1 MNCTYTFNTAQGVKT
16 IEGREAMIEF
26 LGQYGVGAIVPRN
39 APAKG
44 IHVGIARAAL
54 AQAYGDLPDQLERKG
69 LLAVSQTLDDAIDRA
84 AQMRA
89 NATGQSFERARQGVI
104 GSVSN
109 SAKQDQTQTEAFKR
123 WFGKSK
129 VVDADGK
136 PLVVYH
142 GSQNAGFTV
151 FGGSGYGKA
160 QSSKGL
166 WFSDY
171 SRATEYAGSSNEA
184 KIVSAMES
192 WDDVRRYAIS
202 IGLDFYPAPEDEYE
216 AGNYFVGDS
225 ITDSLDDAREILQN
239 AVEERGDSGVYQVY
253 LSIKKPKVIDARGKR
268 GIDVA
273 IDVDALKAK
282 GFDGAI
288 IKNVDDPGNYGDY
301 GYLADNYIAFY
312 PEQIK
317 SAIGN
322 NGNFD
327 PQDPSILRSSNG
339 HVQAFF
345 DPQTGTAHM
354 VAEHLSAESAP
365 GVMMHEVGIHMAA
378 DGSMQPIFNRA
389 KMLLRAQKADPF
401 IQRVQARLDAAGES
415 SGEEATAYMVE
426 EYERDRLS
434 APASVRRWLESAL
447 AAVKAWLNRKGIL
460 GADKLTVADI
470 AAVARA
476 NARTVAWGDDEAGIK
491 FMRDISRS
499 FAGAQSNTSDQ
510 HALMTAI
517 DRLNAGEDTEAVR
530 QETGW
535 FMGVDGKWRYEIN
548 DADASLKDRTQWT
561 AKIDAVKTKRD
572 AALRSKFAAEEER
585 NAFLRARG
593 ESPSRISAETKK
605 IPEFKA
611 LTKALKAAETAVDK
625 ARAAVALAEQGDVFI
640 TIGDVLEHPML
651 FAAYPGIAG
660 VRVQIDNN
668 LPAGNA
674 AYSPKSQTITLS
686 GKDAAD
692 QLLPVLLHEIQHG
705 IQTIEGFASGGSPDA
720 NGGSPDA
727 NGGSPDANGGSPD
740 ANGGFSTYK
749 RLAGE
754 VEARN
759 TEARQNLTD
768 AQRRATPPSQTADV
782 ADSDVI
788 VTFNGNEM
796 ASAPEPANTNPDIRF
811 SRTPQWQ
818 EPKEQPQAEQ
828 PPTWGLPEVN
838 KWTDRWDYATY
849 NLQDRQIDTKR
860 VQQSIEANNGPL
872 PDELNVRQREEL
884 FYGRDAKE
892 VQDFKTQELNPM
904 LEQLGQDGIDL
915 PEFEQYLHA
924 RHAPEANRVMAERN
938 PNQDMI
944 NAGRATAAQEI
955 TALAVK
961 IEAAT
966 NKDELRILNK
976 AMGNAMADLSRWN
989 KTTPYGGSEESRLA
1003 LSGMSNQQAQE
1014 IMDGLPPEKLAGM
1027 ERSAA
1032 MFDAIVAKNR
1042 ALMVEYGLES
1052 RDTVDGWAGLFQHYV
1067 PLMREEADG
1076 TGLHNGLGTGQGF
1089 SIKGREVKS
1098 RTGSA
1103 EKKVVDIVANLAMQ
1117 RERTITRGEKN
1128 RVAATMIELARAN
1141 PNPDFWKVGTPD
1153 RKRVYDRATRTVKWV
1168 TDPAYKQ
1175 RDEVV
1180 VAKFVKDN
1188 GQIEEVA
1195 LTFNKADPRAMR
1207 MATAFKNLDD
1217 ASLNKMLRTA
1227 APVTRA
1233 LAALSTQY
1241 NPTWGIFNFTRDTFG
1256 LMISLGNTPLTGK
1269 NPQGESTRWRIYKDA
1284 WKALPAL
1291 WRGAHMERKGKEDT
1305 SVWGQLW
1312 EDFQK
1317 VGGATGFRDMIRT
1330 SNERTGQLKTVID
1343 PDAWMETTWGKVVTA
1358 GGTIKPLASKAERG
1372 RKALFD
1378 WISDFNL
1385 GLENASRV
1393 ATYKAALDQGLSKE
1407 QAASIA
1413 KNITVNFNRRGAV
1426 GHQIGAA
1433 YAFFNASVQG
1443 TARMAEAVTVMSRPG
1458 DPRSIRLTDFGRAV
1472 VYGGLALGALQA
1484 LALAAAGFEDD
1495 EPPEFVRDRNLTLP
1509 TGWTGMGP
1517 DKGYINLPMP
1527 LGYNI
1532 IPAFGR
1538 RLTEFV
1544 LSGGKD
1550 PFKHASGLVGLVFE
1564 GFNPIGSGSF
1574 TQMLAP
1580 SVLDPIVAAIQ
1591 NEDSFGRPIARETMD
1606 RNIPGHQLARDAATD
1621 VSRFLS
1627 RTINT
1632 ITGGDEYTAGKWSPS
1647 PDQLDYVVGQYG
1659 GGVAREIIK
1668 LWQLASGT
1676 ARGEEVPFYK
1686 VPLLGRFAGSA
1697 DSASSQGNAYYGNIN
1712 KIDQAEKRI
1721 KGLTEDG
1728 KRSEAQAERR
1738 KPEALLIAKA
1748 KVAEREVSRLRQE
1761 KRRLLDAG
1769 AERAKVRA
1777 VEAKITDAM
1786 RRLNEAAKARGI

>member
-1 MNCTYTFNTAQGVKT
+1 M
-16 IEGREAMIEF
+16 
-26 LGQYGVGAIVPRN
+26 PRN

-69 LLAVSQTLDDAIDRA
+69 LLAVSQTLGDAIDRA

-89 NATGQSFERARQGVI
+89 DATGQSFEQARQGVF
-104 GSVSN
+104 GGVSSN
-109 SAKQDQTQTEAFKR
+109 LTQDQTQTEAFWR
-123 WFGKSK
+123 WFGNSK

-136 PLVVYH
+136 PLAVYH
-142 GSQNAGFTV
+142 GTNADVAEFRQPQRWLGNGELLPTGVHFFAKEPAVATAFAENRTRLAKDGSPNVIPV
-151 FGGSGYGKA
+151 FLKA
-160 QSSKGL
+160 ANPIDLRNMDS
-166 WFSDY
+166 
-171 SRATEYAGSSNEA
+171 
-184 KIVSAMES
+184 
-192 WDDVRRYAIS
+192 VRRVLELANMDAPASMKVQQAYS
-202 IGLDFYPAPEDEYE
+202 LLENQETLD
-216 AGNYFVGDS
+216 V
-225 ITDSLDDAREILQN
+225 
-239 AVEERGDSGVYQVY
+239 
-253 LSIKKPKVIDARGKR
+253 IKSMGH
-268 GIDVA
+268 
-273 IDVDALKAK
+273 
-282 GFDGAI
+282 DGALLVEDGRPFADYRNAQDKKSTATKSADFSHTRNFDAEVI
-288 IKNVDDPGNYGDY
+288 AVFDPT
-301 GYLADNYIAFY
+301 
-312 PEQIK
+312 QIK

-327 PQDPSILRSSNG
+327 PQDANILRSTNG
-339 HVQAFF
+339 DVQAFF

-354 VAEHLSAESAP
+354 VADNLSADSAP

-415 SGEEATAYMVE
+415 SGEEAAAYMVE

-434 APASVRRWLESAL
+434 APASVRRWLETAL
-447 AAVKAWLNRKGIL
+447 ATVKAWLNRKGII

-476 NARTVAWGDDEAGIK
+476 NARTAAHGDVGVGVK
-491 FMRDISRS
+491 FSR
-499 FAGAQSNTSDQ
+499 A
-510 HALMTAI
+510 
-517 DRLNAGEDTEAVR
+517 EAVFDWSNP
-530 QETGW
+530 G
-535 FMGVDGKWRYEIN
+535 GPG
-548 DADASLKDRTQWT
+548 LKGSHIR
-561 AKIDAVKTKRD
+561 
-572 AALRSKFAAEEER
+572 
-585 NAFLRARG
+585 
-593 ESPSRISAETKK
+593 TKK
-605 IPEFKA
+605 IGNTTIDYGVGNGTAEIISVRTPAAKRGAGSARTA
-611 LTKALKAAETAVDK
+611 LTEFLREADGRGLQVKLQASALDK
-625 ARAAVALAEQGDVFI
+625 KTSTGKLVAFYKSLGFEL
-640 TIGDVLEHPML
+640 T
-651 FAAYPGIAG
+651 G
-660 VRVQIDNN
+660 VKI
-668 LPAGNA
+668 NA
-674 AYSPKSQTITLS
+674 AGDPEMI
-686 GKDAAD
+686 
-692 QLLPVLLHEIQHG
+692 
-705 IQTIEGFASGGSPDA
+705 
-720 NGGSPDA
+720 
-727 NGGSPDANGGSPD
+727 
-740 ANGGFSTYK
+740 
-749 RLAGE
+749 R
-754 VEARN
+754 
-759 TEARQNLTD
+759 
-768 AQRRATPPSQTADV
+768 PPSPI
-782 ADSDVI
+782 S
-788 VTFNGNEM
+788 
-796 ASAPEPANTNPDIRF
+796 DIRF

-828 PPTWGLPEVN
+828 PPTWAAPED
-838 KWTDRWDYATY
+838 TRWDYLTY

-892 VQDFKTQELNPM
+892 VQDFRTQELNPM
-904 LEQLGQDGIDL
+904 LEQLGKDGIEL
-915 PEFEQYLHA
+915 PEFEEYLHA

-938 PNQDMI
+938 PNQEMI
-944 NAGRATAAQEI
+944 NVGRATAAQEI
-955 TALAVK
+955 FALAKK
-961 IEAAT
+961 IEAT
-966 NKDELRILNK
+966 KDKGELRILNK
-976 AMGNAMADLSRWN
+976 AMGNAMADLSRWR
-989 KTTPYGGSEESRLA
+989 KVKPYGGSEESRLA

-1014 IMDGLPPEKLAGM
+1014 IMDGLTPDELAGM

-1052 RDTVDGWAGLFQHYV
+1052 RDTVEGWADLFQHYV
-1067 PLMREEADG
+1067 PLMREEAEG
-1076 TGLHNGLGTGQGF
+1076 AGLHNGLGTGQGF

-1141 PNPDFWKVGTPD
+1141 PNPDFWKVGAPD

-1168 TDPAYKQ
+1168 TDADYKQ
-1175 RDEVV
+1175 SDNVV

-1195 LTFNKADPRAMR
+1195 LTFNESDPRAMR

-1217 ASLNKMLRTA
+1217 ASLNKPLRIM
-1227 APVTRA
+1227 APFTRT

-1241 NPTWGIFNFTRDTFG
+1241 NPMWGIFNFTRDTFG
-1256 LMISLGNTPLTGK
+1256 LMISLGNTPLSPLMPKKIIETDSSKTTIYMG
-1269 NPQGESTRWRIYKDA
+1269 STRMRIYKDA
-1284 WKALPAL
+1284 WAMLPAL
-1291 WRGAHMERKGKEDT
+1291 YRGARAERNGQEDT
-1305 SVWGQLW
+1305 SETGKLW

-1317 VGGATGFRDMIRT
+1317 TGGAIGFRDMLRT
-1330 SNERTGQLKTVID
+1330 SGERTDLLKTVVD
-1343 PDAWMETTWGKVVTA
+1343 PDAWMETPWGKALTL
-1358 GGTIKPLASKAERG
+1358 GGTIKPLAGAAKRG
-1372 RKALFD
+1372 FEALSNL
-1378 WISDFNL
+1378 ISDFNL
-1385 GLENASRV
+1385 ALENAVRV

-1426 GHQIGAA
+1426 GHQIGAGW
-1433 YAFFNASVQG
+1433 AFFNASVQG
-1443 TARMAEAVTVMSRPG
+1443 SARMADALTVMGRPG
-1458 DPRSIRLTDFGRAV
+1458 DPRSIRLSDFGKAV
-1472 VYGGLALGALQA
+1472 VYGGLAIGALQA

-1495 EPPEFVRDRNLTLP
+1495 EPPEFVRDRNLTIP
-1509 TGWTGMGP
+1509 TGWTGVGP
-1517 DKGYINLPMP
+1517 DKGYITLPMP

-1544 LSGGKD
+1544 LAGGED
-1550 PFKHASGLVGLVFE
+1550 PFKHATGMVGLVFD

-1574 TQMLAP
+1574 TQMVMPTL
-1580 SVLDPIVAAIQ
+1580 LDPIAAAIE
-1591 NEDSFGRPIARETMD
+1591 NTDSFGRPIARETMD
-1606 RNIPGHQLARDAATD
+1606 RNIPGHQMARDAATD
-1621 VSRFLS
+1621 AARLASRA
-1627 RTINT
+1627 INY
-1632 ITGGDEYTAGKWSPS
+1632 ISGGDEYTAGKWSPS

-1659 GGVAREIIK
+1659 GGVARELIK

-1676 ARGEEVPFYK
+1676 ARGEDVPFNK

-1697 DSASSQGNAYYGNIN
+1697 DSASSQGNAYYSNIN

-1748 KVAEREVSRLRQE
+1748 KVAEREVTRLRQE
-1761 KRRLLDAG
+1761 KRRLLEAG

>member
-89 NATGQSFERARQGVI
+89 DATGQSFERARQGVI
-104 GSVSN
+104 DSVSN

-123 WFGKSK
+123 WFEGSK
-129 VVDADGK
+129 VVDAEGK

-142 GSQNAGFTV
+142 GTNVDITEFKQPQRWLGNGELAPTGVHFFAKEPPVATAFAENRTRLAKDGAPNVVPV
-151 FGGSGYGKA
+151 FLKA
-160 QSSKGL
+160 
-166 WFSDY
+166 
-171 SRATEYAGSSNEA
+171 SNPIDLRNMDA
-184 KIVSAMES
+184 
-192 WDDVRRYAIS
+192 VRRVLEAA
-202 IGLDFYPAPEDEYE
+202 DMDVPAKMTVEKAY
-216 AGNYFVGDS
+216 
-225 ITDSLDDAREILQN
+225 SLLENQETLN
-239 AVEERGDSGVYQVY
+239 V
-253 LSIKKPKVIDARGKR
+253 IKSMGH
-268 GIDVA
+268 
-273 IDVDALKAK
+273 
-282 GFDGAI
+282 DGALL
-288 IKNVDDPGNYGDY
+288 VEDGRPFGDY
-301 GYLADNYIAFY
+301 RYAQDTKAYTTKMPDFSHMRNFGAEVVAVFD
-312 PEQIK
+312 PTQIK

-327 PQDPSILRSSNG
+327 PQDPSILRSTNG
-339 HVQAFF
+339 DVQAFF

-401 IQRVQARLDAAGES
+401 IQRVQARLDAAGET
-415 SGEEATAYMVE
+415 SGEEAAAYMVE

-434 APASVRRWLESAL
+434 APASVRRWLESTL

-476 NARTVAWGDDEAGIK
+476 NARTAARGGDGDGIK
-491 FMRDISRS
+491 FSRILEDVWRARWSEGRIADLLGRYAYPADPARTNAYAATISP
-499 FAGAQSNTSDQ
+499 G
-510 HALMTAI
+510 
-517 DRLNAGEDTEAVR
+517 
-530 QETGW
+530 
-535 FMGVDGKWRYEIN
+535 
-548 DADASLKDRTQWT
+548 
-561 AKIDAVKTKRD
+561 
-572 AALRSKFAAEEER
+572 
-585 NAFLRARG
+585 AFLDATTPASERTALEA
-593 ESPSRISAETKK
+593 ESTPLDT
-605 IPEFKA
+605 
-611 LTKALKAAETAVDK
+611 
-625 ARAAVALAEQGDVFI
+625 
-640 TIGDVLEHPML
+640 
-651 FAAYPGIAG
+651 
-660 VRVQIDNN
+660 
-668 LPAGNA
+668 
-674 AYSPKSQTITLS
+674 
-686 GKDAAD
+686 D
-692 QLLPVLLHEIQHG
+692 Q
-705 IQTIEGFASGGSPDA
+705 
-720 NGGSPDA
+720 
-727 NGGSPDANGGSPD
+727 
-740 ANGGFSTYK
+740 
-749 RLAGE
+749 LAGE
-754 VEARN
+754 RQPIMLEVEAESDDGEYRVVGHEGRHRMVALRN
-759 TEARQNLTD
+759 AGISSV
-768 AQRRATPPSQTADV
+768 PV
-782 ADSDVI
+782 VI
-788 VTFNGNEM
+788 VVRDGPVDNAQMVGNPYFSPQVWKSEGTRAKRGFEVRSM
-796 ASAPEPANTNPDIRF
+796 TPISHAYANDIRDDFGRPMADDAVMF

-828 PPTWGLPEVN
+828 PPTWGLPEIN

-872 PDELNVRQREEL
+872 PDDLNVRQREEL

-938 PNQDMI
+938 PNQEMI

-955 TALAVK
+955 FALTKK
-961 IEAAT
+961 IEAT
-966 NKDELRILNK
+966 KDKGEQRILGK
-976 AMGNAMADLSRWN
+976 AMNNAVADLARWRN
-989 KTTPYGGSEESRLA
+989 VQPYTGTEESRLA

-1014 IMDGLPPEKLAGM
+1014 IMDGLPPEKLADM

-1032 MFDAIVAKNR
+1032 MFDAIVSKNR

-1052 RDTVDGWAGLFQHYV
+1052 RDTVEGWAGLFQHYV
-1067 PLMREEADG
+1067 PLMREEAEG

-1103 EKKVVDIVANLAMQ
+1103 KKKVVDIVANLAMQ

-1128 RVAATMIELARAN
+1128 RVATTMVELARAN
-1141 PNPDFWKVGTPD
+1141 PNPDFWKVGAPD
-1153 RKRVYDRATRTVKWV
+1153 RKRVYDRATRTVKWA

-1217 ASLNKMLRTA
+1217 ASLNKVLRTM
-1227 APVTRA
+1227 APVTRT

-1241 NPTWGIFNFTRDTFG
+1241 NPMWGIFNFTRDTFG

-1291 WRGAHMERKGKEDT
+1291 WRGAHMERNGKEDT
-1305 SVWGQLW
+1305 SEWGRLW

-1343 PDAWMETTWGKVVTA
+1343 PDAWMETSWGKVVTA
-1358 GGTIKPLASKAERG
+1358 GGTIKPLAGKAERG

-1458 DPRSIRLTDFGRAV
+1458 DPRSIRLTDFGKAV
-1472 VYGGLALGALQA
+1472 VYGGLAMGVLQA
-1484 LALAAAGFEDD
+1484 LALAAAGFGDD
-1495 EPPEFVRDRNLTLP
+1495 EPSEFVRDRNLTIP

-1544 LSGGKD
+1544 LSGGKN

-1748 KVAEREVSRLRQE
+1748 KVAQREVSRLRQE
-1761 KRRLLDAG
+1761 KRRLLETG

>member
-202 IGLDFYPAPEDEYE
+202 IGLDFYPAPGDEYE

-339 HVQAFF
+339 DVQAFF

-354 VAEHLSAESAP
+354 VAEHLSADSAP

-389 KMLLRAQKADPF
+389 KMLLRAQKGDPF
-401 IQRVQARLDAAGES
+401 MQRVQARLDAAGET
-415 SGEEATAYMVE
+415 SGEEAAAYMVE
-426 EYERDRLS
+426 EYERNRLS
-434 APASVRRWLESAL
+434 APASVRRWLEAAL
-447 AAVKAWLNRKGIL
+447 ATVKAWLNRKGIL

-476 NARTVAWGDDEAGIK
+476 NARTAARGGDGDGIIK
-491 FMRDISRS
+491 FSRILEDVWRARWSEGRIADLLGRYAYPADPARTNAYAATISP
-499 FAGAQSNTSDQ
+499 G
-510 HALMTAI
+510 
-517 DRLNAGEDTEAVR
+517 
-530 QETGW
+530 
-535 FMGVDGKWRYEIN
+535 
-548 DADASLKDRTQWT
+548 
-561 AKIDAVKTKRD
+561 
-572 AALRSKFAAEEER
+572 
-585 NAFLRARG
+585 AFLDATTPASERTALEA
-593 ESPSRISAETKK
+593 ESTPLDT
-605 IPEFKA
+605 
-611 LTKALKAAETAVDK
+611 
-625 ARAAVALAEQGDVFI
+625 
-640 TIGDVLEHPML
+640 
-651 FAAYPGIAG
+651 
-660 VRVQIDNN
+660 
-668 LPAGNA
+668 
-674 AYSPKSQTITLS
+674 
-686 GKDAAD
+686 D
-692 QLLPVLLHEIQHG
+692 Q
-705 IQTIEGFASGGSPDA
+705 
-720 NGGSPDA
+720 
-727 NGGSPDANGGSPD
+727 
-740 ANGGFSTYK
+740 
-749 RLAGE
+749 LAGE
-754 VEARN
+754 RQPIMLEVEAESDDGEYRVVGHEGRHRMVALRN
-759 TEARQNLTD
+759 AGISSV
-768 AQRRATPPSQTADV
+768 PV
-782 ADSDVI
+782 VI
-788 VTFNGNEM
+788 VVRDGPIDNAQMVDNPYFSPQVWKSEGTRAKRGFEVRSMTPVSHAYADAIRDDFGRPM
-796 ASAPEPANTNPDIRF
+796 ADDAVMF

-828 PPTWGLPEVN
+828 PPTWGLPEEN
-838 KWTDRWDYATY
+838 EWARRWDYLTY

-938 PNQDMI
+938 PNQEMI
-944 NAGRATAAQEI
+944 DQGKADAKRQI
-955 TALAVK
+955 AVLTRQLDTTTTPEESK
-961 IEAAT
+961 T
-966 NKDELRILNK
+966 
-976 AMGNAMADLSRWN
+976 LSRKLSLAIGDLARWRN
-989 KTTPYGGSEESRLA
+989 VQPYTGTEESRLA

-1014 IMDGLPPEKLAGM
+1014 IMDGLTPEVLAGM

-1052 RDTVDGWAGLFQHYV
+1052 GETVDGWANLFQHYV
-1067 PLMREEADG
+1067 PLMREEAEG

-1103 EKKVVDIVANLAMQ
+1103 KKKVVDIVANLAMQ

-1128 RVAATMIELARAN
+1128 RVATTMVELARAN
-1141 PNPDFWKVGTPD
+1141 QNPDFWKVGAPD
-1153 RKRVYDRATRTVKWV
+1153 RKRVYDRATRTVKWA

-1284 WKALPAL
+1284 WKALPTL

-1305 SVWGQLW
+1305 SEWGRLW

-1343 PDAWMETTWGKVVTA
+1343 PDAWMETPWGKAITL
-1358 GGTIKPLASKAERG
+1358 GGTIKPLAGKAERG

-1458 DPRSIRLTDFGRAV
+1458 DPRSIRLTDFGKAV

-1495 EPPEFVRDRNLTLP
+1495 EPPEFVRDRNLTIP
-1509 TGWTGMGP
+1509 TGWTGTGP

-1761 KRRLLDAG
+1761 KRRLLEAG

-1786 RRLNEAAKARGI
+1786 RRLNEAAKAKGI

>member
-16 IEGREAMIEF
+16 IKGREAMIEF
-26 LGQYGVGAIVPRN
+26 LGQYGAGAIVPRN

-69 LLAVSQTLDDAIDRA
+69 LLAVSQTLDDAINRA

-89 NATGQSFERARQGVI
+89 NATGQSVDDVRSELMDTVQNSLSPMKSVDANVRRGLESLAKALDEKITVHRAMFRNGLGWVDFVWGDTGIVKPNGKTKGAMGISHILEARQRKDGMTSGGVDGLMNDVVRAI
-104 GSVSN
+104 ATGAEFDRKEIAGSTRLGVEQGDTIVWLTRRKGSN
-109 SAKQDQTQTEAFKR
+109 AWIVTAYEKYP
-123 WFGKSK
+123 
-129 VVDADGK
+129 DGA
-136 PLVVYH
+136 
-142 GSQNAGFTV
+142 NAG
-151 FGGSGYGKA
+151 
-160 QSSKGL
+160 
-166 WFSDY
+166 
-171 SRATEYAGSSNEA
+171 RATSAPTSSTASLTRDGRVAGSSG
-184 KIVSAMES
+184 I
-192 WDDVRRYAIS
+192 
-202 IGLDFYPAPEDEYE
+202 LLL
-216 AGNYFVGDS
+216 GDLNVKRS
-225 ITDSLDDAREILQN
+225 TN
-239 AVEERGDSGVYQVY
+239 GD
-253 LSIKKPKVIDARGKR
+253 
-268 GIDVA
+268 
-273 IDVDALKAK
+273 
-282 GFDGAI
+282 
-288 IKNVDDPGNYGDY
+288 
-301 GYLADNYIAFY
+301 
-312 PEQIK
+312 
-317 SAIGN
+317 
-322 NGNFD
+322 
-327 PQDPSILRSSNG
+327 
-339 HVQAFF
+339 VQAFF

-354 VAEHLSAESAP
+354 AAEHLSADSAP

-447 AAVKAWLNRKGIL
+447 ATVKAWLNRKGIL

-476 NARTVAWGDDEAGIK
+476 NARTVARGDVGGGVKFSRDGNSDIQKAQILQGEPVAVLDLADAPAGGYAAIEK
-491 FMRDISRS
+491 WATEMLAKQGGKAVHPEIGEVILDGRS
-499 FAGAQSNTSDQ
+499 AKASLAHGGA
-510 HALMTAI
+510 
-517 DRLNAGEDTEAVR
+517 
-530 QETGW
+530 
-535 FMGVDGKWRYEIN
+535 N
-548 DADASLKDRTQWT
+548 DAKKVAFAAVKSVIERGALVYRATTGNVDSYYLSAPVSISGRSNIVTVLVRRDHNTQRMYLHSVSLKENLLNPRVSSVDANKT
-561 AKIDAVKTKRD
+561 ASE
-572 AALRSKFAAEEER
+572 RSGSTNSGDSSNVANQIKQGKA
-585 NAFLRARG
+585 N
-593 ESPSRISAETKK
+593 SAEVAR
-605 IPEFKA
+605 ELQRL
-611 LTKALKAAETAVDK
+611 LTL
-625 ARAAVALAEQGDVFI
+625 
-640 TIGDVLEHPML
+640 
-651 FAAYPGIAG
+651 
-660 VRVQIDNN
+660 
-668 LPAGNA
+668 
-674 AYSPKSQTITLS
+674 
-686 GKDAAD
+686 
-692 QLLPVLLHEIQHG
+692 
-705 IQTIEGFASGGSPDA
+705 
-720 NGGSPDA
+720 
-727 NGGSPDANGGSPD
+727 
-740 ANGGFSTYK
+740 
-749 RLAGE
+749 
-754 VEARN
+754 N
-759 TEARQNLTD
+759 TQA
-768 AQRRATPPSQTADV
+768 
-782 ADSDVI
+782 
-788 VTFNGNEM
+788 
-796 ASAPEPANTNPDIRF
+796 NPDIRF

-828 PPTWGLPEVN
+828 PPTWGLPDVN
-838 KWTDRWDYATY
+838 KWTDRWDYLTY

-904 LEQLGQDGIDL
+904 LEQLGKDGIEL
-915 PEFEQYLHA
+915 PEFEEYLHA
-924 RHAPEANRVMAERN
+924 RHAPEANRVMAQRN
-938 PNQDMI
+938 PNQAMI
-944 NAGRATAAQEI
+944 DQGKADAKRQI
-955 TALAVK
+955 AVLTRQLDTTTTPEESK
-961 IEAAT
+961 T
-966 NKDELRILNK
+966 
-976 AMGNAMADLSRWN
+976 LSRKLSLAIGDLARWRN
-989 KTTPYGGSEESRLA
+989 VQPYTGTEESRLA

-1014 IMDGLPPEKLAGM
+1014 IMDGLTPDELAGM

-1103 EKKVVDIVANLAMQ
+1103 KKKVVDIVANLAMQ

-1128 RVAATMIELARAN
+1128 RVAATMIEMARAN

-1217 ASLNKMLRTA
+1217 ASLNKMLRIT
-1227 APVTRA
+1227 APVTRT

-1241 NPTWGIFNFTRDTFG
+1241 NPMWGIFNFTRDTFG
-1256 LMISLGNTPLTGK
+1256 LMISLGNTPLTSK
-1269 NPQGESTRWRIYKDA
+1269 NGNSESVRLRIYKDA

-1305 SVWGQLW
+1305 SAWGQLWEYFQSKEDTSEWGRLW

-1358 GGTIKPLASKAERG
+1358 GGTIKPLAGQAKRG
-1372 RKALFD
+1372 FEALSNL
-1378 WISDFNL
+1378 ISDFNL
-1385 GLENASRV
+1385 GLENAARV

-1443 TARMAEAVTVMSRPG
+1443 SARMADALTVMKRPG
-1458 DPRSIRLTDFGRAV
+1458 DPRSIRLTDFGKAV
-1472 VYGGLALGALQA
+1472 VYGGLAIGALQA
-1484 LALAAAGFEDD
+1484 LALAAAGFDDD
-1495 EPPEFVRDRNLTLP
+1495 EPPEFVRDRNLTIP

-1517 DKGYINLPMP
+1517 DKGYITLPMP
-1527 LGYNI
+1527 LGFNI

-1574 TQMLAP
+1574 FQMLAP
-1580 SVLDPIVAAIQ
+1580 SVFDPIVAAIQ
-1591 NEDSFGRPIARETMD
+1591 NTDSFGRPIARETMD

-1632 ITGGDEYTAGKWSPS
+1632 ITGGDEYTAGKLSPS

-1738 KPEALLIAKA
+1738 KPEAFLIAKA

-1761 KRRLLDAG
+1761 KRRLLEAG

>member
-1 MNCTYTFNTAQGVKT
+1 MTCTYTFNTAQGVKT

-26 LGQYGVGAIVPRN
+26 LGRYGVGAIVPRN
-39 APAKG
+39 APANG

-89 NATGQSFERARQGVI
+89 NATGQSV
-104 GSVSN
+104 
-109 SAKQDQTQTEAFKR
+109 
-123 WFGKSK
+123 
-129 VVDADGK
+129 
-136 PLVVYH
+136 
-142 GSQNAGFTV
+142 
-151 FGGSGYGKA
+151 
-160 QSSKGL
+160 
-166 WFSDY
+166 
-171 SRATEYAGSSNEA
+171 
-184 KIVSAMES
+184 
-192 WDDVRRYAIS
+192 DDVRSELMDTVQNSLSPMKSVDANVRRGLESLAKALDEKTTVHRAMYRNGLGWVDFVWGDVGKIKPSGKTKGAMGLAHIFEARQRKDGLTDAEVRTLLAGIVNAIASGAEVRRNEVSYS
-202 IGLDFYPAPEDEYE
+202 ISVTVQKDGIEAILTKSKASNTWLVSGWNKINPA
-216 AGNYFVGDS
+216 
-225 ITDSLDDAREILQN
+225 
-239 AVEERGDSGVYQVY
+239 DSGAGSVASTTTVQT
-253 LSIKKPKVIDARGKR
+253 PTTAQRQKVSRFADIVRLGD
-268 GIDVA
+268 
-273 IDVDALKAK
+273 L
-282 GFDGAI
+282 
-288 IKNVDDPGNYGDY
+288 NV
-301 GYLADNYIAFY
+301 
-312 PEQIK
+312 K
-317 SAIGN
+317 
-322 NGNFD
+322 
-327 PQDPSILRSSNG
+327 RSSNG
-339 HVQAFF
+339 DVQAFF

-389 KMLLRAQKADPF
+389 KMLLRTQQADPF
-401 IQRVQARLDAAGES
+401 MQRVQARLDAAGET
-415 SGEEATAYMVE
+415 SGEEAAAYMVE

-434 APASVRRWLESAL
+434 APASVRRWLQTAL
-447 AAVKAWLNRKGIL
+447 ATVKAWLNRKGII

-491 FMRDISRS
+491 F
-499 FAGAQSNTSDQ
+499 
-510 HALMTAI
+510 
-517 DRLNAGEDTEAVR
+517 
-530 QETGW
+530 
-535 FMGVDGKWRYEIN
+535 
-548 DADASLKDRTQWT
+548 
-561 AKIDAVKTKRD
+561 
-572 AALRSKFAAEEER
+572 
-585 NAFLRARG
+585 
-593 ESPSRISAETKK
+593 SRISEDVWRARWSDDRIADLLGRYAYPASPARTN
-605 IPEFKA
+605 A
-611 LTKALKAAETAVDK
+611 YAATISPGAFLDATTPASE
-625 ARAAVALAEQGDVFI
+625 RAALEAESTQLD
-640 TIGDVLEHPML
+640 T
-651 FAAYPGIAG
+651 
-660 VRVQIDNN
+660 
-668 LPAGNA
+668 
-674 AYSPKSQTITLS
+674 
-686 GKDAAD
+686 D
-692 QLLPVLLHEIQHG
+692 Q
-705 IQTIEGFASGGSPDA
+705 
-720 NGGSPDA
+720 
-727 NGGSPDANGGSPD
+727 
-740 ANGGFSTYK
+740 
-749 RLAGE
+749 LAGE
-754 VEARN
+754 RQPIMLEVEAESDDGEYRVVGHEGRHRMVALRN
-759 TEARQNLTD
+759 AGISSVPVVIVVRDGPIDD
-768 AQRRATPPSQTADV
+768 AQMVDNPYFSPQVWKSEGVRAKRGFEVRSMTPVSHAYADAIRDDFGRPM
-782 ADSDVI
+782 ADDAV
-788 VTFNGNEM
+788 M
-796 ASAPEPANTNPDIRF
+796 F

-904 LEQLGQDGIDL
+904 LEQLGKDGIEL

-938 PNQDMI
+938 PNQEMI
-944 NAGRATAAQEI
+944 DQGRAQARQRIDALSLELDGATDPDATKLLNRELAQ
-955 TALAVK
+955 AMSDLA
-961 IEAAT
+961 
-966 NKDELRILNK
+966 
-976 AMGNAMADLSRWN
+976 RWRN
-989 KTTPYGGSEESRLA
+989 VQPYTGTEESRLA
-1003 LSGMSNQQAQE
+1003 LSGMSNEQAQE
-1014 IMDGLPPEKLAGM
+1014 IMDGLTPEVLAGM

-1042 ALMVEYGLES
+1042 TLMVEYGLES
-1052 RDTVDGWAGLFQHYV
+1052 GETVDGWANLFQHYV
-1067 PLMREEADG
+1067 PLMREEAEG
-1076 TGLHNGLGTGQGF
+1076 AGLHNGLGTGQGF

-1103 EKKVVDIVANLAMQ
+1103 KKKVVDIVANLAMQ

-1128 RVAATMIELARAN
+1128 RVATTMVELARAN
-1141 PNPDFWKVGTPD
+1141 PNPDFWKVGAPD

-1241 NPTWGIFNFTRDTFG
+1241 NPTWGIFNFIRDTFG
-1256 LMISLGNTPLTGK
+1256 LMISLGSTPLTGK
-1269 NPQGESTRWRIYKDA
+1269 NGNNESIRLRVYRDA
-1284 WKALPAL
+1284 FLAFPAL
-1291 WRGAHMERKGKEDT
+1291 WRGARMERKGKEDT
-1305 SVWGQLW
+1305 SEWGRLW

-1317 VGGATGFRDMIRT
+1317 VGGATGFRDMIRS
-1330 SNERTGQLKTVID
+1330 SNERTGQFKTVID
-1343 PDAWMETTWGKVVTA
+1343 PDAWMETPWGKAITL
-1358 GGTIKPLASKAERG
+1358 GGTIKPLAGKAERK
-1372 RKALFD
+1372 RKAWFD
-1378 WISDFNL
+1378 EISDFNL

-1458 DPRSIRLTDFGRAV
+1458 DPRSIRLTDFGKAV

-1495 EPPEFVRDRNLTLP
+1495 EPPEFVRDRNLTIP
-1509 TGWTGMGP
+1509 TGWTAIGP
-1517 DKGYINLPMP
+1517 DKGYITLPMP
-1527 LGYNI
+1527 LGFNI

-1574 TQMLAP
+1574 LQMLAP

-1606 RNIPGHQLARDAATD
+1606 RNVPGHQLARDAATD

-1697 DSASSQGNAYYGNIN
+1697 DGASSQGNAYYSNIN

-1748 KVAEREVSRLRQE
+1748 KVAQREVSRLRQE
-1761 KRRLLDAG
+1761 KRRLLETG

-1786 RRLNEAAKARGI
+1786 RRLNEAAKAKGI

>member
-69 LLAVSQTLDDAIDRA
+69 LLAVSQTLEEAIDRA

-339 HVQAFF
+339 DVQAFF

-415 SGEEATAYMVE
+415 SGEEAAAYMVE

-476 NARTVAWGDDEAGIK
+476 NARTAARGGDGDGIK
-491 FMRDISRS
+491 FSRILEDVWRARWSEGRIADLLGRYAYPADPARTNAYAATISPGAFLDATTPASERTALEAES
-499 FAGAQSNTSDQ
+499 TPLDTDQLAGERQPIMLEVEAESDDGEYRVVG
-510 HALMTAI
+510 HEGRHRMVAL
-517 DRLNAGEDTEAVR
+517 RNAGISSVPVVIVVRDGPVDNAQMVGNPYFSPQVWKSEGTRAKRGFEVRSMTPVSHAYANDIRDDFGRPMADDAVMFSRAEAVFDWSNP
-530 QETGW
+530 G
-535 FMGVDGKWRYEIN
+535 GPG
-548 DADASLKDRTQWT
+548 LKGSHIR
-561 AKIDAVKTKRD
+561 
-572 AALRSKFAAEEER
+572 
-585 NAFLRARG
+585 
-593 ESPSRISAETKK
+593 TKK
-605 IPEFKA
+605 IGNTTIDYGVGNGTAEIISVRTP
-611 LTKALKAAETAVDK
+611 AAKRGAGS
-625 ARAAVALAEQGDVFI
+625 ARAALTEFLREADGRGLQVKLQASALDKKTSTGKLVAFYKSLGFELTGVKINAVGDPEMI
-640 TIGDVLEHPML
+640 
-651 FAAYPGIAG
+651 
-660 VRVQIDNN
+660 R
-668 LPAGNA
+668 
-674 AYSPKSQTITLS
+674 
-686 GKDAAD
+686 
-692 QLLPVLLHEIQHG
+692 
-705 IQTIEGFASGGSPDA
+705 
-720 NGGSPDA
+720 
-727 NGGSPDANGGSPD
+727 
-740 ANGGFSTYK
+740 
-749 RLAGE
+749 
-754 VEARN
+754 
-759 TEARQNLTD
+759 
-768 AQRRATPPSQTADV
+768 PPSPI
-782 ADSDVI
+782 S
-788 VTFNGNEM
+788 
-796 ASAPEPANTNPDIRF
+796 DIRF
-811 SRTPQWQ
+811 SRAPQWQ
-818 EPKEQPQAEQ
+818 DAKERADPAPATWQA
-828 PPTWGLPEVN
+828 PEAT
-838 KWTDRWDYATY
+838 KWDYLTY

-904 LEQLGQDGIDL
+904 LEQLGHDGIDL

-938 PNQDMI
+938 PNQEMI
-944 NAGRATAAQEI
+944 DQGKADAKRQI
-955 TALAVK
+955 AVLTRQLDTTTTPEESK
-961 IEAAT
+961 T
-966 NKDELRILNK
+966 
-976 AMGNAMADLSRWN
+976 LSRKLSLAIGDLARWRN
-989 KTTPYGGSEESRLA
+989 VQPYTGTEESRLA
-1003 LSGMSNQQAQE
+1003 LSGMSNEQAKE
-1014 IMDGLPPEKLAGM
+1014 IMDGLTPEVLAGM
-1027 ERSAA
+1027 GRSAA

-1052 RDTVDGWAGLFQHYV
+1052 GETVDGWANLFQHYV
-1067 PLMREEADG
+1067 PLMREEAEG

-1103 EKKVVDIVANLAMQ
+1103 KKKVVDIVANLAMQ

-1128 RVAATMIELARAN
+1128 RVATTMIELARAN
-1141 PNPDFWKVGTPD
+1141 PNPDFWKVGAPD

-1227 APVTRA
+1227 APVTRT

-1305 SVWGQLW
+1305 SEWGRLW

-1358 GGTIKPLASKAERG
+1358 GGTIKPLAGKAERG

-1458 DPRSIRLTDFGRAV
+1458 DPRSIRLTDFGKAV

-1495 EPPEFVRDRNLTLP
+1495 EPPEFVRDRNLTIP

-1580 SVLDPIVAAIQ
+1580 TLLDPIVAAIQ

-1748 KVAEREVSRLRQE
+1748 KVAQREVSRLRQE
-1761 KRRLLDAG
+1761 KRRLLETG

-1786 RRLNEAAKARGI
+1786 RRLNEAAKAKGI

>member
-1 MNCTYTFNTAQGVKT
+1 MTCTYTFNTAQGVKT
-16 IEGREAMIEF
+16 IKGREAMIEF

-89 NATGQSFERARQGVI
+89 DATGQSFEEARQGVV

-109 SAKQDQTQTEAFKR
+109 SVAPQRELDEDGLNRLKR
-123 WFGKSK
+123 VAEIVASGAIPSSQMINLGKTPAVLRMLGAS
-129 VVDADGK
+129 DTR
-136 PLVVYH
+136 LV
-142 GSQNAGFTV
+142 
-151 FGGSGYGKA
+151 
-160 QSSKGL
+160 
-166 WFSDY
+166 
-171 SRATEYAGSSNEA
+171 
-184 KIVSAMES
+184 
-192 WDDVRRYAIS
+192 
-202 IGLDFYPAPEDEYE
+202 LDPHKL
-216 AGNYFVGDS
+216 
-225 ITDSLDDAREILQN
+225 T
-239 AVEERGDSGVYQVY
+239 
-253 LSIKKPKVIDARGKR
+253 
-268 GIDVA
+268 
-273 IDVDALKAK
+273 DALKPGKKHNLSADTVIQAIRHLSDPVAVMQSRTK
-282 GFDGAI
+282 PGDMVVLTEVIAEDGRPMIVVA
-288 IKNVDDPGNYGDY
+288 
-301 GYLADNYIAFY
+301 
-312 PEQIK
+312 
-317 SAIGN
+317 AIGKSGTVNVVNKVSSVYAKDAANSFLELNRQENRFSYVN
-322 NGNFD
+322 NEKRQSLPEARRLYLPLGGDGSTITSNRATGVDGIIRSEKDLVNFE
-327 PQDPSILRSSNG
+327 QGLGIKRSANG
-339 HVQAFF
+339 DVQAFF

-354 VAEHLSAESAP
+354 VADNLSADSAP

-415 SGEEATAYMVE
+415 SGEEAAAYMVE

-434 APASVRRWLESAL
+434 APASVRRWLENAL
-447 AAVKAWLNRKGIL
+447 ATVKAWLNRKGIL

-476 NARTVAWGDDEAGIK
+476 NAKSMARGDVGGGVKFSRDGNSDIQKAQILQGEPVAVLDLADAPAGGYAAIEK
-491 FMRDISRS
+491 WATEMLAKQGGKAVHPEIGEVILDGRS
-499 FAGAQSNTSDQ
+499 AKASLAHGGA
-510 HALMTAI
+510 
-517 DRLNAGEDTEAVR
+517 
-530 QETGW
+530 
-535 FMGVDGKWRYEIN
+535 N
-548 DADASLKDRTQWT
+548 DAKKVAFAAVKSVIERGALVYRATTGNVDSYYLSAPVSISGRSNIVTVLVRRDHNTQRMYLHSVSLKENLLNPRVSSVDANKT
-561 AKIDAVKTKRD
+561 ASE
-572 AALRSKFAAEEER
+572 RSGSTNSGDSSNVANQIKQGKA
-585 NAFLRARG
+585 N
-593 ESPSRISAETKK
+593 SAEVAR
-605 IPEFKA
+605 ELQRL
-611 LTKALKAAETAVDK
+611 LTL
-625 ARAAVALAEQGDVFI
+625 
-640 TIGDVLEHPML
+640 
-651 FAAYPGIAG
+651 
-660 VRVQIDNN
+660 
-668 LPAGNA
+668 
-674 AYSPKSQTITLS
+674 
-686 GKDAAD
+686 
-692 QLLPVLLHEIQHG
+692 
-705 IQTIEGFASGGSPDA
+705 
-720 NGGSPDA
+720 
-727 NGGSPDANGGSPD
+727 
-740 ANGGFSTYK
+740 
-749 RLAGE
+749 
-754 VEARN
+754 N
-759 TEARQNLTD
+759 TQA
-768 AQRRATPPSQTADV
+768 
-782 ADSDVI
+782 
-788 VTFNGNEM
+788 
-796 ASAPEPANTNPDIRF
+796 NPDIRF

-838 KWTDRWDYATY
+838 KWTDRWDYLTY

-904 LEQLGQDGIDL
+904 LEQLGKDGIEL
-915 PEFEQYLHA
+915 PEFEEYLHA

-938 PNQDMI
+938 PNQEMI
-944 NAGRATAAQEI
+944 NAGRATAAREI
-955 TALAVK
+955 FALAKK
-961 IEAAT
+961 IEAT
-966 NKDELRILNK
+966 KDKGEQRILNK
-976 AMGNAMADLSRWN
+976 AMGNAMGELARWR
-989 KTTPYGGSEESRLA
+989 KVKPYGGSEKSRLA

-1014 IMDGLPPEKLAGM
+1014 IMDGLTPEELAGM

-1067 PLMREEADG
+1067 PLMREEAEG
-1076 TGLHNGLGTGQGF
+1076 AGLHNGLGTGQGF

-1217 ASLNKMLRTA
+1217 ASLNKVLRTM
-1227 APVTRA
+1227 APVTRT

-1241 NPTWGIFNFTRDTFG
+1241 NPTWGIFNFARDTFG

-1291 WRGAHMERKGKEDT
+1291 WRGARLERSGKEDT
-1305 SVWGQLW
+1305 SAWGQLWEYFQSKEDTSEWGQLW

-1317 VGGATGFRDMIRT
+1317 TGGATGFRDMLRT
-1330 SNERTGQLKTVID
+1330 SNERTDQLKTVID

-1358 GGTIKPLASKAERG
+1358 GGTIKPLAGKAERG

-1458 DPRSIRLTDFGRAV
+1458 DPRSIRLTDFGKAV

-1484 LALAAAGFEDD
+1484 LAMAAAGFEDD
-1495 EPPEFVRDRNLTLP
+1495 EPEEFVRDRNLTIP
-1509 TGWTGMGP
+1509 TGWTSVGP
-1517 DKGYINLPMP
+1517 DKGYITLPMP

-1544 LSGGKD
+1544 LAGGED
-1550 PFKHASGLVGLVFE
+1550 PFKHATGMVGLVFD

-1574 TQMLAP
+1574 TQMVMPTL
-1580 SVLDPIVAAIQ
+1580 LDPIAAAIE
-1591 NEDSFGRPIARETMD
+1591 NTDSFGRPIARETMD
-1606 RNIPGHQLARDAATD
+1606 RNIPGHQMARDAATD
-1621 VSRFLS
+1621 AARLASRA
-1627 RTINT
+1627 INT

-1738 KPEALLIAKA
+1738 KPEAFLIAKA
-1748 KVAEREVSRLRQE
+1748 KVAQREVSRLRQE
-1761 KRRLLDAG
+1761 KRRLLETG

-1786 RRLNEAAKARGI
+1786 RRLNEAAKAKGI